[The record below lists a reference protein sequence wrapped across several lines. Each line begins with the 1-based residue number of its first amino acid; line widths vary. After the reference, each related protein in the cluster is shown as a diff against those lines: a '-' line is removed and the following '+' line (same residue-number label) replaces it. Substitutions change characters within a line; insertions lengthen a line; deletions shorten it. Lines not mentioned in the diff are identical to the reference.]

1 MKHHRHVELFSQLC
15 LSGGR
20 GGLCGASATSIDVRT
35 KHRCCTCRSMTTQ
48 IQSNKIDSFG
58 NPILSLTVLVSQ
70 LC

>member
-35 KHRCCTCRSMTTQ
+35 KHRCCTCRSMSTQ
-48 IQSNKIDSFG
+48 IQSNKND
-58 NPILSLTVLVSQ
+58 
-70 LC
+70 